1 MTCREFADF
10 MADYLAGELPAA
22 ARAEFDH
29 HLELCVNCRKYL
41 TGYEAT
47 VKLGRAAFEDQG
59 AALPPDVP
67 EPLVKAILAAR
78 ARQ

>member
-29 HLELCVNCRKYL
+29 HLDLCVNCRKYL

-59 AALPPDVP
+59 AALPRDVP

>member
-1 MTCREFADF
+1 MTCREFAEF
-10 MADYLAGELPAA
+10 MGDYLSGELPAA

-29 HLELCVNCRKYL
+29 HLDLCVNCRKYL
-41 TGYEAT
+41 KGYEAT
-47 VKLGRAAFEDQG
+47 VKLGRAAFENEN

-78 ARQ
+78 TRH

>member
-10 MADYLAGELPAA
+10 MADYLVGELPAA

-29 HLELCVNCRKYL
+29 HLDLCVNCRKYL

-47 VKLGRAAFEDQG
+47 VRLGRAAFEDQG

>member
-10 MADYLAGELPAA
+10 MADYLAGELSMAA
-22 ARAEFDH
+22 KAEFDH
-29 HLELCVNCRKYL
+29 HLGLCVNCRKYL

-47 VKLGRAAFEDQG
+47 VKLGRAAFEDDSS
-59 AALPPDVP
+59 ALPPDVP

>member
-1 MTCREFADF
+1 MTCREFAEF
-10 MADYLAGELPAA
+10 MGDYLSGGLPAA

-29 HLELCVNCRKYL
+29 HLDLCVNCRKYL
-41 TGYEAT
+41 TAYEAT
-47 VKLGRAAFEDQG
+47 VKLGRAAFENES

-78 ARQ
+78 THR

>member
-10 MADYLAGELPAA
+10 MADYLAGELPAS

-29 HLELCVNCRKYL
+29 HLDLCVNCRKYL

-47 VKLGRAAFEDQG
+47 VKLGRVAFEDEG

-67 EPLVKAILAAR
+67 EPLVRAILAAR
-78 ARQ
+78 TRP

>member
-1 MTCREFADF
+1 MTCREFAEF
-10 MADYLAGELPAA
+10 MGDYLSGELPAA

-29 HLELCVNCRKYL
+29 HLALCVNCRKYL

-47 VKLGRAAFEDQG
+47 VKLGRAAFENQG
-59 AALPPDVP
+59 AALPADVP

-78 ARQ
+78 RRH